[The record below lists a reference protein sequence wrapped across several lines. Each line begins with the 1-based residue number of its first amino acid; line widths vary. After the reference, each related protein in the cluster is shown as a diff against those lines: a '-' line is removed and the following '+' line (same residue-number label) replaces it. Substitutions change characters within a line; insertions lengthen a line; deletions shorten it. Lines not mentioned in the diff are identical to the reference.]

1 MLFTRNIEVK
11 NENLIIICDQKIL
24 WFDVSM
30 GNVVVVEVFDALNY
44 LQEKMTS
51 IFFSIV
57 AMWLL
62 GNMIENFLT
71 LNIPHY
77 LMNLTFNNIFI
88 IFN

>member
-44 LQEKMTS
+44 L
-51 IFFSIV
+51 
-57 AMWLL
+57 
-62 GNMIENFLT
+62 
-71 LNIPHY
+71 
-77 LMNLTFNNIFI
+77 
-88 IFN
+88 